1 MIQQLIAEVA
11 LWTLLHLLS
20 SLRLLNFWT
29 PTKSPTIQQLE
40 DDGGMEDELVSLQRK
55 IMDLESKLNY
65 GSTN

>member
-1 MIQQLIAEVA
+1 MNPAPPLVVVA
-11 LWTLLHLLS
+11 PPQ
-20 SLRLLNFWT
+20 LLNT
-29 PTKSPTIQQLE
+29 NQIANNSNQNVE